1 MALIWKRTASIWVSE
16 KWCAIVNDE
25 RGCLCVIHTHT
36 HIEYRKCTSFS
47 EMAHPQK
54 SFLVEYSL
62 EIEQFLLSVD
72 MPEKK
77 QQLGKKAIGNQI

>member
-1 MALIWKRTASIWVSE
+1 
-16 KWCAIVNDE
+16 
-25 RGCLCVIHTHT
+25 
-36 HIEYRKCTSFS
+36 
-47 EMAHPQK
+47 MAHPQK

-77 QQLGKKAIGNQI
+77 QQLGKKSHRKSDIVQMYNDMACGHFHWNIALVPTFNHFDIQFIDTKKLALVRSIWPY